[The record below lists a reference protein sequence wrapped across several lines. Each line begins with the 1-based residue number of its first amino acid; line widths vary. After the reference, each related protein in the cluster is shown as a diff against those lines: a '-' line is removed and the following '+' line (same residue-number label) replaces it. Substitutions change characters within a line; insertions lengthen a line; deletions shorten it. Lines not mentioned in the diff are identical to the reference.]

1 MKYSILLAALVAVM
15 MTAGCGKADRMIAH
29 YTGYSKICVDGVS
42 YLQFTSGATVQ
53 RDRNGQVV
61 RCE

>member
-1 MKYSILLAALVAVM
+1 MKYSVLLAALMAIVLE
-15 MTAGCGKADRMIAH
+15 GCGKVDRMVAH

>member
-1 MKYSILLAALVAVM
+1 MKYSILAAAVVAVM
-15 MTAGCGKADRMIAH
+15 MSGCGKADRIIAH
-29 YTGYSKICVDGVS
+29 YTGYSKICIDGVS